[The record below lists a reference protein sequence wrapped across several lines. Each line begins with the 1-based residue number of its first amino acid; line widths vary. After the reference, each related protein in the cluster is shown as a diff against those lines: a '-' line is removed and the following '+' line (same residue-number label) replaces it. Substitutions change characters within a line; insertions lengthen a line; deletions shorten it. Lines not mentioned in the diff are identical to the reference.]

1 MASSSSAASIKEES
15 HFAKRH
21 IRTRFSL
28 MVLPQVSE
36 GIWSVYDNAKSICE
50 KNNQS
55 DQILMTFQNLLTRIP
70 QWTDDVLQTEVK
82 RIISAS
88 KCTYLEELLTG
99 VLLAYLRTFAAVQYR
114 ASQDS
119 IEVEFERPPLG
130 RFIHELY
137 KEVAR
142 RCWENAFLFRTVGV
156 RSEQQARN
164 RQDIDRIIDTAI
176 DTVLDSFLPWES
188 IVTNYFSVGDNDNDS
203 VAPPPEPVSAPP
215 PAPAPVSA
223 PAPAPQN
230 VKFAETSDTEEEED
244 EDDDDASTDSAPPKI
259 QMTDEAVDLEG
270 IADLDEK
277 EQEVNIQVPE
287 GDESLVLKL

>member
-1 MASSSSAASIKEES
+1 MSASTSAVTSLKEES

-21 IRTRFSL
+21 IRNRFSL

-36 GIWSVYDNAKSICE
+36 GVWSVYDNAKTICD
-50 KNNQS
+50 KNNQP

-70 QWTDDVLQTEVK
+70 QWTDDVLQAEVK
-82 RIISAS
+82 RIIAAS
-88 KCTYLEELLTG
+88 KCAYLEELLTG

-114 ASQDS
+114 ASEDS

-142 RCWENAFLFRTVGV
+142 RSWENAFLFRTVGV

-164 RQDIDRIIDTAI
+164 RQEIDRIIDTAI

-188 IVTNYFSVGDNDNDS
+188 IVTNYFSVGDDDS
-203 VAPPPEPVSAPP
+203 AAP
-215 PAPAPVSA
+215 PAPLAPPAAVEA
-223 PAPAPQN
+223 PSVTS
-230 VKFAETSDTEEEED
+230 VKFAETSD
-244 EDDDDASTDSAPPKI
+244 DDDDDSDADSDDSAPPKI
-259 QMTDEAVDLEG
+259 QLTDETVDLG
-270 IADLDEK
+270 IVDDLDEK
-277 EQEVNIQVPE
+277 EEAVEIRVPE
-287 GDESLVLKL
+287 SSDSALVLKL

>member
-1 MASSSSAASIKEES
+1 MSGSGSAAAVTSLKEES

-21 IRTRFSL
+21 IRNRFSL

-36 GIWSVYDNAKSICE
+36 GVWSVYDNAKTICE
-50 KNNQS
+50 KNNQP

-70 QWTDDVLQTEVK
+70 QWTDDVLQAEVK
-82 RIISAS
+82 RIIAAS
-88 KCTYLEELLTG
+88 KCAYLEELLTG

-114 ASQDS
+114 ASEDS

-142 RCWENAFLFRTVGV
+142 RSWENAFLFRTVGV

-164 RQDIDRIIDTAI
+164 RQEIDRIIDTAI

-188 IVTNYFSVGDNDNDS
+188 IVTNYFSVGDDS
-203 VAPPPEPVSAPP
+203 A
-215 PAPAPVSA
+215 A
-223 PAPAPQN
+223 PAPAPPAAVEAPSVTS
-230 VKFAETSDTEEEED
+230 VKFAETSDD
-244 EDDDDASTDSAPPKI
+244 EDDGGDSDADSDAESDDSAPPKI
-259 QMTDEAVDLEG
+259 QLSEEVVDLG
-270 IADLDEK
+270 IVNDLDEK
-277 EQEVNIQVPE
+277 EEAVEIQVPE
-287 GDESLVLKL
+287 TSSGDSLVLKL

>member
-1 MASSSSAASIKEES
+1 MSSSAAATSLKEES

-21 IRTRFSL
+21 IRNRFSL

-50 KNNQS
+50 KNNQV

-82 RIISAS
+82 RIIAAS
-88 KCTYLEELLTG
+88 KCAYLEELLTG

-164 RQDIDRIIDTAI
+164 RQEIDRIIDTAI

-188 IVTNYFSVGDNDNDS
+188 IVTNYFSVGDSES
-203 VAPPPEPVSAPP
+203 VVPEAP
-215 PAPAPVSA
+215 PAPAPAPSA
-223 PAPAPQN
+223 
-230 VKFAETSDTEEEED
+230 VKFAETSDTED
-244 EDDDDASTDSAPPKI
+244 EDDESVSEPPKI
-259 QMTDEAVDLEG
+259 QLTEEAVDLEG
-270 IADLDEK
+270 IDDLDEK
-277 EQEVNIQVPE
+277 EEEVDIQVPE
-287 GDESLVLKL
+287 SGKDDAALVLKL

>member
-1 MASSSSAASIKEES
+1 MSTSSAAVTSLKEES

-21 IRTRFSL
+21 IRNRFSL

-36 GIWSVYDNAKSICE
+36 GVWSVYDNAKTICD
-50 KNNQS
+50 KNNQP

-70 QWTDDVLQTEVK
+70 QWTDDVLQAEVR
-82 RIISAS
+82 RIIAAS
-88 KCTYLEELLTG
+88 KCAYLEELLTG

-114 ASQDS
+114 ASEDS

-142 RCWENAFLFRTVGV
+142 RSWENAFLFRTVGV

-164 RQDIDRIIDTAI
+164 RQEIDRIIDTAI

-188 IVTNYFSVGDNDNDS
+188 IVTNYFSVGDT
-203 VAPPPEPVSAPP
+203 AAAPP
-215 PAPAPVSA
+215 PAPPAAVEAPSVTS
-223 PAPAPQN
+223 
-230 VKFAETSDTEEEED
+230 VKFAETSEDDD
-244 EDDDDASTDSAPPKI
+244 EDDDGDSDADSDDSAPPKI
-259 QMTDEAVDLEG
+259 QLTEETVNLEG

-277 EQEVNIQVPE
+277 EEAVDIQVPE
-287 GDESLVLKL
+287 SGDSALVLKL

>member
-1 MASSSSAASIKEES
+1 MKEES

-21 IRTRFSL
+21 IRNRFSL

-50 KNNQS
+50 KNNQG

-70 QWTDDVLQTEVK
+70 LWTDDVLQTEVK
-82 RIISAS
+82 RILVAS
-88 KCTYLEELLTG
+88 KCSYLEELLTG

-119 IEVEFERPPLG
+119 IQVEFERPPLG

-164 RQDIDRIIDTAI
+164 RKEIDGIIDTAI

-188 IVTNYFSVGDNDNDS
+188 IVTNYFSVGDGDDAEDTP
-203 VAPPPEPVSAPP
+203 APAPAP
-215 PAPAPVSA
+215 PAPAPPA
-223 PAPAPQN
+223 TPAPAA
-230 VKFAETSDTEEEED
+230 VKFAETSDDD
-244 EDDDDASTDSAPPKI
+244 EDDDDADSDDSSPPKI
-259 QMTDEAVDLEG
+259 QLTEEAVDLDG

-277 EQEVNIQVPE
+277 EEEVDIQVPE
-287 GDESLVLKL
+287 EEESLVLKL

>member
-1 MASSSSAASIKEES
+1 MNATTLKEES

-21 IRTRFSL
+21 IRNRFSL
-28 MVLPQVSE
+28 MLLPQVSE
-36 GIWSVYDNAKSICE
+36 GVWSVYDNAKTICE

-82 RIISAS
+82 RIIAAS
-88 KCTYLEELLTG
+88 KCSYLEELLTG

-156 RSEQQARN
+156 RTEQQARN
-164 RQDIDRIIDTAI
+164 RQEIDRIIDTAI

-188 IVTNYFSVGDNDNDS
+188 IVTNYFSVGGGDDDTES
-203 VAPPPEPVSAPP
+203 V
-215 PAPAPVSA
+215 A
-223 PAPAPQN
+223 PAPASAPTPAA
-230 VKFAETSDTEEEED
+230 VKFAETSDTE
-244 EDDDDASTDSAPPKI
+244 DDDESTDSEPPKI
-259 QMTDEAVDLEG
+259 QLTEEAVNLEG
-270 IADLDEK
+270 IDDLDEK
-277 EQEVNIQVPE
+277 EEVVDIQVPE
-287 GDESLVLKL
+287 SSEGESLVLKL

>member
-1 MASSSSAASIKEES
+1 MSAAASIKEES

-21 IRTRFSL
+21 IRNRFSL

-36 GIWSVYDNAKSICE
+36 GIWSVYDNAKSICD
-50 KNNQS
+50 KNNQP

-70 QWTDDVLQTEVK
+70 QWTEDVLHAEVK
-82 RIISAS
+82 RIVAAS

-114 ASQDS
+114 ASEDS

-130 RFIHELY
+130 RFVHELY

-164 RQDIDRIIDTAI
+164 RQEIDRIIDTAI

-188 IVTNYFSVGDNDNDS
+188 IVTNYFSVGDNDDS
-203 VAPPPEPVSAPP
+203 VAAPP
-215 PAPAPVSA
+215 PAPAIA
-223 PAPAPQN
+223 PAPPTSS
-230 VKFAETSDTEEEED
+230 VKFAETSDDD
-244 EDDDDASTDSAPPKI
+244 EDGDSDNDSDDSAPPKL
-259 QMTDEAVDLEG
+259 QLTEEVVDLG
-270 IADLDEK
+270 IVDDLDEK
-277 EQEVNIQVPE
+277 EEAVDIQVPE
-287 GDESLVLKL
+287 SGGDSLVLKL

>member
-1 MASSSSAASIKEES
+1 MSASAAASIKEES

-21 IRTRFSL
+21 IRNRFSL

-36 GIWSVYDNAKSICE
+36 GIWSVYDNAKSICD
-50 KNNQS
+50 KNNQP

-70 QWTDDVLQTEVK
+70 QWTDDVLQAEVK
-82 RIISAS
+82 RIIAAS

-114 ASQDS
+114 ASEDS

-130 RFIHELY
+130 RFVHELY

-164 RQDIDRIIDTAI
+164 RQEIDRIIDTAI

-188 IVTNYFSVGDNDNDS
+188 IVTNYFSVGDSDGAES
-203 VAPPPEPVSAPP
+203 TV
-215 PAPAPVSA
+215 A
-223 PAPAPQN
+223 PAPAPAPSAGPSG
-230 VKFAETSDTEEEED
+230 VKFAETSDD
-244 EDDDDASTDSAPPKI
+244 DDDDDASTDSEPPKI
-259 QMTDEAVDLEG
+259 QLTEEAVDLDG

-277 EQEVNIQVPE
+277 EEVVDIKVPE
-287 GDESLVLKL
+287 TEGEESSLVLKL

>member
-1 MASSSSAASIKEES
+1 MSASTSAVTSLKEES

-21 IRTRFSL
+21 IRNRFSL

-36 GIWSVYDNAKSICE
+36 GVWSVYDNAKTICD
-50 KNNQS
+50 KNNQP

-70 QWTDDVLQTEVK
+70 QWTDDVLQAEVK
-82 RIISAS
+82 RIIAAS
-88 KCTYLEELLTG
+88 KCAYLEELLTG

-114 ASQDS
+114 ASEDS

-142 RCWENAFLFRTVGV
+142 RSWENAFLFRTVGV

-164 RQDIDRIIDTAI
+164 RQEIDRIIDTAI

-188 IVTNYFSVGDNDNDS
+188 IVANYFSVGDDDS
-203 VAPPPEPVSAPP
+203 AAPPALAPP
-215 PAPAPVSA
+215 AAVEAPSVTS
-223 PAPAPQN
+223 
-230 VKFAETSDTEEEED
+230 VKFAETSD
-244 EDDDDASTDSAPPKI
+244 DDDSDADSDDSAPPKI
-259 QMTDEAVDLEG
+259 QLTDETVDLG
-270 IADLDEK
+270 IVDDLDEK
-277 EQEVNIQVPE
+277 EEAVEIRVPE
-287 GDESLVLKL
+287 SSDSALVLKL

>member
-1 MASSSSAASIKEES
+1 MSAAASASIKEES

-21 IRTRFSL
+21 IRNRFSL

-36 GIWSVYDNAKSICE
+36 GVWSVYDNAKSICE
-50 KNNQS
+50 KNNQT

-70 QWTDDVLQTEVK
+70 QWTDDVLQAEVK
-82 RIISAS
+82 RIIAAS
-88 KCTYLEELLTG
+88 KCAYLEELLTG

-164 RQDIDRIIDTAI
+164 RQEIDRIIDTAI

-188 IVTNYFSVGDNDNDS
+188 IVTNYFSVGDGDS
-203 VAPPPEPVSAPP
+203 ESVVSEAPAPPKT
-215 PAPAPVSA
+215 PAPAA
-223 PAPAPQN
+223 PAASS
-230 VKFAETSDTEEEED
+230 VKFAETSDTEE
-244 EDDDDASTDSAPPKI
+244 DDDDGESTDSEPPKI
-259 QMTDEAVDLEG
+259 QLTEEAVDLDG

-277 EQEVNIQVPE
+277 EEVVDIKVPE
-287 GDESLVLKL
+287 TEGEASLVLKL

>member
-1 MASSSSAASIKEES
+1 MSSLKEES

-21 IRTRFSL
+21 IRNRFSL

-36 GIWSVYDNAKSICE
+36 GVWSVYDNAKSICE
-50 KNNQS
+50 KNNQT

-82 RIISAS
+82 RIIAAS
-88 KCTYLEELLTG
+88 KCAYLEELLTG

-164 RQDIDRIIDTAI
+164 RQEIDRIIDTAI

-188 IVTNYFSVGDNDNDS
+188 IVSNYFSVGDGGGDAES
-203 VAPPPEPVSAPP
+203 VVSEA
-215 PAPAPVSA
+215 A
-223 PAPAPQN
+223 PAPAPAASS
-230 VKFAETSDTEEEED
+230 VKFAETSDTEEE
-244 EDDDDASTDSAPPKI
+244 DDDGDSDDSEPPKI
-259 QMTDEAVDLEG
+259 QLTEEAVDLDG

-277 EQEVNIQVPE
+277 EEEVDIQVPE
-287 GDESLVLKL
+287 SGKDDAALVLKL

>member
-1 MASSSSAASIKEES
+1 MSGSSAAATSIKEES

-21 IRTRFSL
+21 IRNRFSL

-50 KNNQS
+50 KNNQT

-70 QWTDDVLQTEVK
+70 QWTDDVLQAEVK
-82 RIISAS
+82 RIIAAS
-88 KCTYLEELLTG
+88 KCAYLEELLTG

-188 IVTNYFSVGDNDNDS
+188 IVTNYFSVGDDGAES
-203 VAPPPEPVSAPP
+203 VVSEVAPAP
-215 PAPAPVSA
+215 PAPAASS
-223 PAPAPQN
+223 
-230 VKFAETSDTEEEED
+230 VKFAETSDTED
-244 EDDDDASTDSAPPKI
+244 DDDDASTDSEPPKI
-259 QMTDEAVDLEG
+259 QLTEEVVDLDG

-277 EQEVNIQVPE
+277 EEVVDIKVPE
-287 GDESLVLKL
+287 SSGESALVLKL

>member
-1 MASSSSAASIKEES
+1 MSAAATSLKEES

-21 IRTRFSL
+21 IRNRFSL

-36 GIWSVYDNAKSICE
+36 GVWSVYDNAKSICE
-50 KNNQS
+50 KNNQT

-70 QWTDDVLQTEVK
+70 QWTDDVLQAEVK
-82 RIISAS
+82 RIIAAS
-88 KCTYLEELLTG
+88 KCAYLEELLTG

-164 RQDIDRIIDTAI
+164 RQEIDRVIDTAI

-188 IVTNYFSVGDNDNDS
+188 IVTNYFSVGDAGDS
-203 VAPPPEPVSAPP
+203 ESVVPE
-215 PAPAPVSA
+215 APAPTPTPALAPPSA
-223 PAPAPQN
+223 AAGPSV
-230 VKFAETSDTEEEED
+230 VKFAETSDTE
-244 EDDDDASTDSAPPKI
+244 DDDDDSDDSEPPKI
-259 QMTDEAVDLEG
+259 QLTEEAVDLEG

-277 EQEVNIQVPE
+277 EEEVDIRVPE
-287 GDESLVLKL
+287 SGQDEESSLVLKL

>member
-1 MASSSSAASIKEES
+1 MSTSASASTSLKEES

-21 IRTRFSL
+21 IRNRFSL

-36 GIWSVYDNAKSICE
+36 GVWSVYDNAKTICD
-50 KNNQS
+50 KNNQP

-70 QWTDDVLQTEVK
+70 QWTDDVLQAEVR
-82 RIISAS
+82 RIIAAS
-88 KCTYLEELLTG
+88 KCAYLEELLTG

-114 ASQDS
+114 ASEDS

-142 RCWENAFLFRTVGV
+142 RSWENAFLFRTVGV

-164 RQDIDRIIDTAI
+164 RQEIDRIIDTAI

-188 IVTNYFSVGDNDNDS
+188 IVTNYFSVGDTDS
-203 VAPPPEPVSAPP
+203 AAAPP
-215 PAPAPVSA
+215 PAPPAPVEA
-223 PAPAPQN
+223 PSVTS
-230 VKFAETSDTEEEED
+230 VKFAETS
-244 EDDDDASTDSAPPKI
+244 EDDDEDSDAGSDDSAPPKI
-259 QMTDEAVDLEG
+259 QLTEETVNLEG

-277 EQEVNIQVPE
+277 EEAVDIQVPE
-287 GDESLVLKL
+287 SGDSALVLKL